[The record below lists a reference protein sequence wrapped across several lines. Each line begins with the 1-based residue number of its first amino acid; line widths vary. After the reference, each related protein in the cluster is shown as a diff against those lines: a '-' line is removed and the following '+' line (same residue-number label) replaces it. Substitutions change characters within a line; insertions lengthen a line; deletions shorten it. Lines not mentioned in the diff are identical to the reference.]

1 MTRDELVQISK
12 LMKILIER
20 EVQRNV
26 KPLLSEIKTLNNKIS
41 NLLAEQ
47 HSQKPLVPSK
57 EKQVQNKLKFSI
69 NDILGEITESVPSE
83 SIQKKTPVFNTKK
96 SPLMN
101 VFEDVVPF
109 DEEGE
114 NVESV
119 LDYMDNP
126 RLSESNDPVAKVL
139 NKLQNT
145 DFKRTLEV
153 MEQSANRFNTSQMN
167 R

>member
-1 MTRDELVQISK
+1 MTRDELLQISK

-20 EVQRNV
+20 EIQRNV

-47 HSQKPLVPSK
+47 NLQKPLVTSK
-57 EKQVQNKLKFSI
+57 ERQVQNKPKFSI

-83 SIQKKTPVFNTKK
+83 KIQKKPPLFNTKK
-96 SPLMN
+96 SPLSN
-101 VFEDVVPF
+101 VFEDIVPF
-109 DEEGE
+109 DEEGH

-119 LDYMDNP
+119 LDYMENP
-126 RLSESNDPVAKVL
+126 KLSESNDPVAKVL

-153 MEQSANRFNTSQMN
+153 MEQSANRFNSSQMN

>member
-26 KPLLSEIKTLNNKIS
+26 KPLLAEIKSLNNKV
-41 NLLAEQ
+41 
-47 HSQKPLVPSK
+47 SQLIMENNAHKPLVVKKTKP
-57 EKQVQNKLKFSI
+57 NFSI
-69 NDILGEITESVPSE
+69 NDILGEITESAPAQQ
-83 SIQKKTPVFNTKK
+83 IQKKKPVFDTKK
-96 SPLMN
+96 SPMMG
-101 VFEDVVPF
+101 VFEDIVPF

-114 NVESV
+114 NIESV
-119 LDYMDNP
+119 LDYMNNP
-126 RLSESNDPVAKVL
+126 KLSESNDPVAKVL

-153 MEQSANRFNTSQMN
+153 MEQSASRFNNSQMN
-167 R
+167 K

>member
-20 EVQRNV
+20 EVQRNM
-26 KPLLSEIKTLNNKIS
+26 KPLLSEIKILNNKVS

-47 HSQKPLVPSK
+47 NSQKHLVTNKS
-57 EKQVQNKLKFSI
+57 KQVQNKLNFSI
-69 NDILGEITESVPSE
+69 NDILGEITESVPSDP
-83 SIQKKTPVFNTKK
+83 IQKKNTLFNTKK
-96 SPLMN
+96 SPLSN
-101 VFEDVVPF
+101 VFEDIVPF
-109 DEEGE
+109 DEEGK

-153 MEQSANRFNTSQMN
+153 MEQSANRFNNSQMN
-167 R
+167 K